1 MFVLATYVL
10 DTLLLMTLVVIFA
23 RDRRPKVV
31 RLFLTGLGVAAAY
44 CIYELIGDLNL
55 GHMIV
60 VPLVIVT
67 GIVLMLYCRLKLKQA
82 AIVAGLF
89 FALHVVLSV
98 ALGWFL

>member
-1 MFVLATYVL
+1 MFVLATFVL
-10 DTLLLMTLVVIFA
+10 DTLLLMILVVVFA
-23 RDRRPKVV
+23 RDRRPRVV
-31 RLFLTGLGVAAAY
+31 RLFFTSLGVAAAY
-44 CIYELIGDLNL
+44 FIYEWTRGLHL

-89 FALHVVLSV
+89 FALHVVLTFV
-98 ALGWFL
+98 LGWFL

>member
-1 MFVLATYVL
+1 MFVLATYLL
-10 DTLLLMTLVVIFA
+10 DTVLLMALVAVFG
-23 RDRRPKVV
+23 RDRRPKVL
-31 RLFLTGLGVAAAY
+31 RLFLTSVGVAAAY
-44 CIYELIGDLNL
+44 CIYEWTRGLHL

-67 GIVLMLYCRLKLKQA
+67 GIVLMLYCRLRLKQA

-89 FALHVVLSV
+89 FALHVVLSF